1 MEVAQKL
8 HVDARGH
15 QQEAAA
21 FYQELQLLRKYC

>member
-15 QQEAAA
+15 HQEAVA
-21 FYQELQLLRKYC
+21 FNQELQLLRKYC